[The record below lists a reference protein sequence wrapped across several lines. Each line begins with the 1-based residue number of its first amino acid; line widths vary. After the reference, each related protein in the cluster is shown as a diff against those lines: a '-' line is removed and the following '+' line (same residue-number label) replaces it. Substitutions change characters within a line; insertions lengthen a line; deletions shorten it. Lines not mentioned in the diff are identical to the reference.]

1 MRDYIFDEFG
11 SHEFSSHEFG
21 CDDDVELTDC
31 FQWLNAY
38 GSNDALFNGSNDALL
53 PHPPP
58 LVQTPLSAQTPSV
71 TQVATTEVEVPAG
84 NEPSASELTR
94 YCASSEGA

>member
-11 SHEFSSHEFG
+11 SHEFG
-21 CDDDVELTDC
+21 CDDDFELTDG

-38 GSNDALFNGSNDALL
+38 GSNDALFHGSNNVLL
-53 PHPPP
+53 PYSPT
-58 LVQTPLSAQTPSV
+58 LVQTPPSAQKPSV
-71 TQVATTEVEVPAG
+71 TEVATTEVEVPAG